1 MTKKNEKK
9 AKTQA
14 NGASP
19 ISGTVPPKDK
29 QFGKPNGNKQG
40 HGFFKKE
47 DTLRYKWEKML
58 EMDDGELLAI
68 KDNPK
73 SSRVE
78 KMTAE
83 VLLDREMKSAEKLAS
98 LEKLANQVYGMPRQE
113 IKQTN
118 IEVPA
123 PRLPKNKTEE

>member
-1 MTKKNEKK
+1 MTKKNDGDKNTT
-9 AKTQA
+9 KTQVKGKLK
-14 NGASP
+14 NGNP
-19 ISGTVPPKDK
+19 INESA

-58 EMDDGELLAI
+58 EMDDDELLAI
-68 KDNPK
+68 KNDQK

-83 VLLDREMKSAEKLAS
+83 VLLDTEMKSAEKLAS
-98 LEKLANQVYGMPRQE
+98 LEKLANQVYGMPKQINENKNIE
-113 IKQTN
+113 IKP
-118 IEVPA
+118 I
-123 PRLPKNKTEE
+123 LPMKEKK

>member
-1 MTKKNEKK
+1 MTKKNENK

-14 NGASP
+14 KGASP
-19 ISGTVPPKDK
+19 ISGVAPPKDK

-47 DTLRYKWEKML
+47 ATLRYKWEKML
-58 EMDDGELLAI
+58 EMNDDELLEI
-68 KDNPK
+68 KENPK

-83 VLLDREMKSAEKLAS
+83 VLLDTEMKSAEKLAS
-98 LEKLANQVYGMPRQE
+98 LEKLANQVYGMPKQVNENKNIE
-113 IKQTN
+113 IKP
-118 IEVPA
+118 I
-123 PRLPKNKTEE
+123 LPMKEKK

>member
-1 MTKKNEKK
+1 MTKKNENK

-14 NGASP
+14 KGASP
-19 ISGTVPPKDK
+19 ISGVVPPKER
-29 QFGKPNGNKQG
+29 QFGQPNGNKQG

-47 DTLRYKWEKML
+47 ATLRYKWEKML
-58 EMDDGELLAI
+58 EMDDDELLAI

-83 VLLDREMKSAEKLAS
+83 VLLDENMKSAEKLAS
-98 LEKLANQVYGMPRQE
+98 LEKLANQVYGFPKQE

-123 PRLPKNKTEE
+123 PRLPKNKSEE

>member
-1 MTKKNEKK
+1 MTKKNDGDKNVT
-9 AKTQA
+9 KTQVKGKLK
-14 NGASP
+14 NGNP
-19 ISGTVPPKDK
+19 INESA

-58 EMDDGELLAI
+58 KMDDDELLDI
-68 KDNPK
+68 KNNPK

-83 VLLDREMKSAEKLAS
+83 VLLDTEMKSAEKLAS
-98 LEKLANQVYGMPRQE
+98 LEKLANQVYGMPKQINENKNIE
-113 IKQTN
+113 IKP
-118 IEVPA
+118 I
-123 PRLPKNKTEE
+123 LPMKEKK

>member
-1 MTKKNEKK
+1 MTKKDVEDINVT
-9 AKTQA
+9 KTQVKGKLK
-14 NGASP
+14 NGNP
-19 ISGTVPPKDK
+19 INESA

-58 EMDDGELLAI
+58 EMDDDELLTI

-83 VLLDREMKSAEKLAS
+83 VLLDTEMKSAEKLAS
-98 LEKLANQVYGMPRQE
+98 LEKLANQVYGMP
-113 IKQTN
+113 KQVNENKN
-118 IEVPA
+118 IEIMPI
-123 PRLPKNKTEE
+123 LPMKEKK

>member
-1 MTKKNEKK
+1 MTKKNENL

-14 NGASP
+14 RKAGNNGNY
-19 ISGTVPPKDK
+19 PPADK

-58 EMDDGELLAI
+58 EMDDDELLAI

-83 VLLDREMKSAEKLAS
+83 VLLDTEMKSAEKLAS
-98 LEKLANQVYGMPRQE
+98 LEKLANQVYGMP
-113 IKQTN
+113 KQINENKN
-118 IEVPA
+118 IEIRPI
-123 PRLPKNKTEE
+123 LPMKEKK

>member
-1 MTKKNEKK
+1 MTKKNENLT
-9 AKTQA
+9 KTQVKGKLK
-14 NGASP
+14 NGNP
-19 ISGTVPPKDK
+19 INESA

-47 DTLRYKWEKML
+47 STLRYKWEKML
-58 EMDDGELLAI
+58 KMDDDELLAI

-83 VLLDREMKSAEKLAS
+83 VLLDTEMKSAEKLAS
-98 LEKLANQVYGMPRQE
+98 LEKLANQVYGMP
-113 IKQTN
+113 KQINENKN
-118 IEVPA
+118 IEIRPI
-123 PRLPKNKTEE
+123 LPMKEKK

>member
-1 MTKKNEKK
+1 MTKKNENK

-14 NGASP
+14 KGASP
-19 ISGTVPPKDK
+19 ISGVAPPADK

-58 EMDDGELLAI
+58 ELDDEELERI
-68 KDNPK
+68 KGDK
-73 SSRVE
+73 TASRVE

-83 VLLDREMKSAEKLAS
+83 VLLDKEMKPLEKLTS
-98 LEKLANQVYGMPRQE
+98 LEKLANQVYGFPKQE

-123 PRLPKNKTEE
+123 PRLPKNKSEE